1 MNRIICP
8 RCTVQ
13 TPGWLIHESGYTH
26 CVMCGYVLEDETYI
40 STGLIGVVQKGVIF
54 QTQKAALRRSKGIK
68 IE

>member
-1 MNRIICP
+1 
-8 RCTVQ
+8 
-13 TPGWLIHESGYTH
+13 
-26 CVMCGYVLEDETYI
+26 MCGYVLEDETYI

>member
-26 CVMCGYVLEDETYI
+26 CVMCGYVLEDETCI
-40 STGLIGVVQKGVIF
+40 NSGLISVVQKGVIF
-54 QTQKAALRRSKGIK
+54 QAQKAAIRRAKGIK